1 MAVFSSV
8 YYMKYIFQ
16 FLIIMIFTFI
26 GELLNYFIPLPI
38 PASIYGIVL
47 LFLALE
53 LKILKVSDIEET
65 SSFLIAVMPLMFLP
79 PAVGVIESWDLI
91 RQAWFPY
98 VVITIVST
106 VVVMVVSGR
115 VTQWFIRKGGNK

>member
-1 MAVFSSV
+1 
-8 YYMKYIFQ
+8 MKYIFQ
-16 FLIIMIFTFI
+16 FLIIMIFAFI

-98 VVITIVST
+98 VVITLVSP

>member
-1 MAVFSSV
+1 
-8 YYMKYIFQ
+8 
-16 FLIIMIFTFI
+16 MIFAFI

-91 RQAWFPY
+91 RQGWFPY
-98 VVITIVST
+98 VVITLVST